1 MNELVST
8 VNQVLDQRF
17 PEYNRMLLNLLKMD
31 TQMIVSI
38 ANKTNHKDE
47 KVRDLITQLNTLIQ
61 LIEDNDD
68 INKDQEMSYLSIRR
82 YLKGILNNAVTE
94 NGGMETE

>member
-1 MNELVST
+1 MNELVNT
-8 VNQVLDQRF
+8 LNQVLHQRF

-38 ANKTNHKDE
+38 ATKTNHKDE

-68 INKDQEMSYLSIRR
+68 INKDQEMSYLSIQR
-82 YLKGILNNAVTE
+82 YLKGILNNAVAK
-94 NGGMETE
+94 NGGMKTE